1 MYTSVAA
8 VSVNTGYPLVSYSFL
23 NSLGFSFDFNFNWN
37 LFLHWP
43 HYYTCTKETVVFG
56 DHCVL
61 RFLFYFALGLRLP
74 KIKIWFS
81 DLLFDAV
88 RCFSGFSSENIRL
101 NDLNRVHVYSDFACG
116 LVPFWSTFTSVCGF
130 LLLFTRFCG
139 FVYTPKSPSVSQN
152 FKENDKTFKL
162 ISL

>member
-101 NDLNRVHVYSDFACG
+101 NDLNRVHVYFWFCLRSCSVLIDIYFG
-116 LVPFWSTFTSVCGF
+116 LRFSTII
-130 LLLFTRFCG
+130 
-139 FVYTPKSPSVSQN
+139 YTVLWVRIYAKVTLSKS
-152 FKENDKTFKL
+152 EL
-162 ISL
+162 